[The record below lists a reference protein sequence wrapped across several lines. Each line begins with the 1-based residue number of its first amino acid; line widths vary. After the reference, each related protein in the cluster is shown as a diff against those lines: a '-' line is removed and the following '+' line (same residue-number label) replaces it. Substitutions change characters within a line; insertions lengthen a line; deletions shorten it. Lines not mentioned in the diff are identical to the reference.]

1 MKNNLIPDTKLVL
14 KILSDEILLTTS
26 FENGE
31 FITHTKCIRW
41 KLPKEVNPND
51 INNDL
56 ELLVENLN
64 RLSKSYALSGQPV
77 TVILPHK
84 SAPLKKI
91 DIPLNLSDKGDRKEF
106 EALTKT
112 PYDFWKEHD
121 EDLADI
127 KNVEIRSHHL
137 LSNPV
142 ESSSSMLYCSA
153 PSKIIK
159 DYVTL
164 CLGGNLYPESFI
176 SEDQTIL
183 KLIDSR
189 LTRLEKER
197 PFCIFHLSKGNHRL
211 IHCSNESLNIARIDI
226 SDLDENLLSNISSDS
241 DMTNVFWKEVGER
254 ISGALKQG
262 VNYLREE
269 VKVPKFDT
277 IFFLT
282 DFKDESFIFDLF
294 HKNFR
299 LANFRTI
306 INQLAIEEE
315 QKVFDKNIFV
325 PESQEQKDSTS
336 RFATSIIPNIG
347 AYKFKTFNESSIPNL
362 VVDSPIL
369 NLHPQAS
376 FIASNLKLY
385 SIIFPKLKI
394 LGIVILMLG
403 LIDGFSNFI
412 FTKKSVEMEDKYKN
426 LELKIQENNN
436 NLNLINNDI
445 QQANK
450 KNIRLIE
457 LSKGKNNNNL
467 LQDVNFKLPDDM
479 ELEKLIIRNE
489 NFGLY
494 GNSKNVSEANRFYK
508 QLSLNKKISNLKI
521 EIFKRADSNL
531 NYFEIKGTVN

>member
-1 MKNNLIPDTKLVL
+1 LKNNLIPDSKLVL
-14 KILSDEILLTTS
+14 KILSHEILITTS
-26 FENGE
+26 FENAE
-31 FITHTKCIRW
+31 FVTHTKCIRW

-64 RLSKSYALSGQPV
+64 RLSKSYALSGKPV
-77 TVILPHK
+77 TVILPHT

-91 DIPLNLSDKGDRKEF
+91 DIPLNLSDRADRKEF
-106 EALTKT
+106 ETLTKI

-121 EDLADI
+121 EDLADK

-137 LSNPV
+137 ISNSV
-142 ESSSSMLYCSA
+142 EGSSSMLYCSA

-159 DYVTL
+159 DYLAL

-176 SEDQTIL
+176 SEDQAIL
-183 KLIDSR
+183 KLIESR

-241 DMTNVFWKEVGER
+241 DMNNIFWKEVGER
-254 ISGALKQG
+254 IAGVLKQG

-282 DFKDESFIFDLF
+282 DFKDEYFVFNLF
-294 HKNFR
+294 HKTFR

-315 QKVFDKNIFV
+315 QKVYDKNIFV
-325 PESQEQKDSTS
+325 PEPDREKASESGFS
-336 RFATSIIPNIG
+336 TSIIPNIG
-347 AYKFKTFNESSIPNL
+347 AYKFKTFNESSITNL

-369 NLHPQAS
+369 NLHPQS
-376 FIASNLKLY
+376 KFIASNLKLY
-385 SIIFPKLKI
+385 SIIIPKLKI
-394 LGIVILMLG
+394 LSIVILILG
-403 LIDGFSNFI
+403 VIDGANNFVL
-412 FTKKSVEMEDKYKN
+412 KKESIELEDKYKN
-426 LELKIQENNN
+426 LELKIQDNNN

-445 QQANK
+445 EQANK
-450 KNIRLIE
+450 KNTRLIE

-467 LQDVNFKLPDDM
+467 LQDINFKLPDDM

-494 GNSKNVSEANRFYK
+494 GNSKNVSEVNRFYK
-508 QLSLNKKISNLKI
+508 ELSLNKKISNLKI

>member
-14 KILSDEILLTTS
+14 KVLSDEILITTS

-64 RLSKSYALSGQPV
+64 RLSKSYALSGKPV
-77 TVILPHK
+77 TIILPHT
-84 SAPLKKI
+84 SASLKKI
-91 DIPLNLSDKGDRKEF
+91 DIPLNLSDRGDRKEF
-106 EALTKT
+106 EALTKI

-121 EDLADI
+121 EDLAGV
-127 KNVEIRSHHL
+127 KNAEIRSHHL
-137 LSNPV
+137 LSNPA
-142 ESSSSMLYCSA
+142 EGSSSMLYCSA
-153 PSKIIK
+153 SSKIIK

-183 KLIDSR
+183 KLIESR

-226 SDLDENLLSNISSDS
+226 SDLDENLLSNIPSDS
-241 DMTNVFWKEVGER
+241 DMTNDFWREVGDR
-254 ISGALKQG
+254 VSGALKQG

-282 DFKDESFIFDLF
+282 DFKDEGFVFDLF

-306 INQLAIEEE
+306 INQLATEE
-315 QKVFDKNIFV
+315 QHKAFDKNIFV
-325 PESQEQKDSTS
+325 PEPQEQKDGPS

-369 NLHPQAS
+369 NLHPQGG
-376 FIASNLKLY
+376 FIASNLKLH

-394 LGIVILMLG
+394 LGIAILVLA
-403 LIDGFSNFI
+403 LIDGFSNLVF
-412 FTKKSVEMEDKYKN
+412 KKQSADLENKYKN
-426 LELKIQENNN
+426 LEQQVQDKNNQ
-436 NLNLINNDI
+436 LISVGNDI
-445 QQANK
+445 QQAKK

-457 LSKGKNNNNL
+457 LSKGKNNNGL
-467 LQDVNFKLPDDM
+467 LQAINFKLPDDM

-489 NFGLY
+489 NFGIY
-494 GNSKNVSEANRFYK
+494 GNSKNVSEVNRFYRN
-508 QLSLNKKISNLKI
+508 LLLNNSISNLKI

-531 NYFEIKGTVN
+531 NYFEIMGMVN

>member
-1 MKNNLIPDTKLVL
+1 
-14 KILSDEILLTTS
+14 
-26 FENGE
+26 
-31 FITHTKCIRW
+31 
-41 KLPKEVNPND
+41 
-51 INNDL
+51 
-56 ELLVENLN
+56 
-64 RLSKSYALSGQPV
+64 
-77 TVILPHK
+77 
-84 SAPLKKI
+84 
-91 DIPLNLSDKGDRKEF
+91 
-106 EALTKT
+106 
-112 PYDFWKEHD
+112 
-121 EDLADI
+121 
-127 KNVEIRSHHL
+127 
-137 LSNPV
+137 
-142 ESSSSMLYCSA
+142 
-153 PSKIIK
+153 
-159 DYVTL
+159 
-164 CLGGNLYPESFI
+164 FI

-183 KLIDSR
+183 KLIESR

-211 IHCSNESLNIARIDI
+211 IHCSNESLSIARIDI
-226 SDLDENLLSNISSDS
+226 SDLDENLLSNIPSDS
-241 DMTNVFWKEVGER
+241 DMTNAFWKEVGDR
-254 ISGALKQG
+254 VSGALKQG

-282 DFKDESFIFDLF
+282 DFKDEGFVFDLF

-315 QKVFDKNIFV
+315 KKAFDKNIFV
-325 PESQEQKDSTS
+325 SEPQEQKDSPS

-385 SIIFPKLKI
+385 SAIFPKLKV
-394 LGIVILMLG
+394 LGIAIVVLG
-403 LIDGFSNFI
+403 LLDGFSNLVL
-412 FTKKSVEMEDKYKN
+412 KKQSADLENKYKN
-426 LELKIQENNN
+426 LEMQVQAKNSE
-436 NLNLINNDI
+436 LNLINNDI
-445 QQANK
+445 QLANK
-450 KNIRLIE
+450 KNTRLIE

-467 LQDVNFKLPDDM
+467 LQAINFKLPDDM

-494 GNSKNVSEANRFYK
+494 GNSKNVSEVNRFYK
-508 QLSLNKKISNLKI
+508 NLLLNKKISNLKI

-531 NYFEIKGTVN
+531 NYFEIKGMVN

>member
-1 MKNNLIPDTKLVL
+1 MKNNLVPDTKLVL
-14 KILSDEILLTTS
+14 KILSDEILITTS

-31 FITHTKCIRW
+31 FITHAKCIRW

-64 RLSKSYALSGQPV
+64 RLSKSYGLSGKPV
-77 TVILPHK
+77 TIILPHS
-84 SAPLKKI
+84 SAPLKRI
-91 DIPLNLSDKGDRKEF
+91 DIPLNLSDRGDRKEF
-106 EALTKT
+106 EALTKI

-121 EDLADI
+121 EDLVDL
-127 KNVEIRSHHL
+127 KNAEIRSHHL

-142 ESSSSMLYCSA
+142 EGSSSMLYCA
-153 PSKIIK
+153 VPSKIIK

-183 KLIDSR
+183 KLIESR

-197 PFCIFHLSKGNHRL
+197 PFCVFHLSKGNHKL

-226 SDLDENLLSNISSDS
+226 SDLDENLLSNIPSDS
-241 DMTNVFWKEVGER
+241 DMTNVFWKEVGDR

-282 DFKDESFIFDLF
+282 DFKDEGFVFELF

-315 QKVFDKNIFV
+315 QKAFDKNMFV
-325 PESQEQKDSTS
+325 PEPQEVKDASN
-336 RFATSIIPNIG
+336 RFSTSIIPNIG

-362 VVDSPIL
+362 VVESPIL

-376 FIASNLKLY
+376 FIATNLKLH
-385 SIIFPKLKI
+385 SAIFPKLKV
-394 LGIVILMLG
+394 LGIAIVVLG
-403 LIDGFSNFI
+403 LIDGFSNLVL
-412 FTKKSVEMEDKYKN
+412 KKQSADLENKYKN
-426 LELKIQENNN
+426 LEMQVQAKNSQ
-436 NLNLINNDI
+436 LNFINNDI

-450 KNIRLIE
+450 KNTRLIE

-467 LQDVNFKLPDDM
+467 LQAINFKLPDDM

-489 NFGLY
+489 NFGLF
-494 GNSKNVSEANRFYK
+494 GNSKNVSEVNRFYK
-508 QLSLNKKISNLKI
+508 NLLLNKKISNLKI